1 MKPVPAFLAVT
12 FAVLATGGC
21 AVGPDFHEPDAPA
34 VSAYTPAPLPAETAT
49 APGPAGAAQQFISNA
64 DVPAQWWMLF
74 RSEALDRLVREALAN
89 SPTLTAA
96 QARLRQARENLRA
109 EQGAAAPSVDA
120 KLSAQRQRF
129 SPTTMGQPNAPSYVF
144 DLFNASVGVSYTFD
158 AGGGWLREIEAAQA
172 RVDYQQFQLEAAHLT
187 LSANVV
193 TTAIREASVRA
204 QIEAVTEILSAQTRQ
219 LDIVERQRQ
228 LGGASLADVLAQ
240 RTQLAQT
247 QATLL
252 PLEKELAMSRHL
264 LAVLTGRFPGAASL
278 PEFRLESLTL
288 PVELPLSV
296 PSALVRQRPDIR
308 AAEALWHQA
317 SAQIGV
323 AAAGLYPRI
332 TISGSYGSQAN
343 DAGDLFAGRSSMWSV
358 GAALLQPIFHA
369 GELSARR
376 RAAVAAGEQAEAVYR
391 ETVLRAFQNVA
402 DVLRAL
408 DVDAR
413 QLAALSQVESVAR
426 ESLEL
431 TQKQYAL
438 GGANYLLLLNAERQY
453 QQARVNRVQAQAAR
467 YADSAALFQAL
478 GGGWWNRPPD
488 ENENAASPGKT
499 HP

>member
-1 MKPVPAFLAVT
+1 MKSTPAVCVLAV
-12 FAVLATGGC
+12 AILAISGC
-21 AVGPDFHEPDAPA
+21 AVGPDFHEPEAPA
-34 VSAYTPAPLPAETAT
+34 VNTYTPAPLPAETAA
-49 APGPAGAAQQFISNA
+49 APGPAGVAQRFIRNA
-64 DVPAQWWMLF
+64 DVPQQWWTLF

-109 EQGAAAPSVDA
+109 EQGGAAPSVDA
-120 KLSAQRQRF
+120 RLSAQRQRF
-129 SPTTMGQPNAPSYVF
+129 SPTTMGQSNAPSYVF

-158 AGGGWLREIEAAQA
+158 AGGGWLRELEAAQA
-172 RVDYQQFQLEAAHLT
+172 QVDYQQFHLEAAHLA

-193 TTAIREASVRA
+193 TSAIREASVRA

-219 LDIVERQRQ
+219 LDIVERQHQ

-252 PLEKELAMSRHL
+252 PLEKELALTRHL

-278 PEFRLESLTL
+278 PEFRLESLVL

-323 AAAGLYPRI
+323 ATAGLYPRI

-343 DAGDLFAGRSSMWSV
+343 EAGDLFTSRTGVWSV

-376 RAAVAAGEQAEAVYR
+376 RGAVAAGEQAEALYR

-408 DVDAR
+408 DIDAR
-413 QLAALSQVESVAR
+413 QLAALAQVEAVAR
-426 ESLEL
+426 ESLDL

-453 QQARVNRVQAQAAR
+453 QQARVNRVQVQAAR

-478 GGGWWNRPPD
+478 GGGWWNRPPETP
-488 ENENAASPGKT
+488 ENSPSPGKT
-499 HP
+499 AP